1 MALTGHRRTHTSRE
15 ITRTLLGFLPLFN
28 EKLASILPAVG
39 RKARP
44 LTKSQV
50 GVLVLLH
57 RVTGCTATDLGAAI
71 NVTKAGL
78 TSILDVME
86 RQGLLART
94 ADAGDRRKIR
104 LELTDAGRK
113 AADAVLSETER
124 RVADRIHSLSS
135 DDRENL
141 VRYLAGLTEILNR
154 I

>member
-1 MALTGHRRTHTSRE
+1 MRHSRTPTSRE
-15 ITRTLLGFLPLFN
+15 IINALWGFLPLFN
-28 EKLASILPAVG
+28 DKLVSIFPAVG

-50 GVLVLLH
+50 GVLVLL
-57 RVTGCTATDLGAAI
+57 RRSTGRTATDLGASL

-86 RQGLLART
+86 RRGLLARA

-104 LELTDAGRK
+104 LALTEAGRN
-113 AADAVLSETER
+113 AADAVMSETER
-124 RVADRIHSLSS
+124 RVAERIRGLSPG
-135 DDRENL
+135 DREKL
-141 VRYLAGLTEILNR
+141 VRHLAALTEILNR

>member
-1 MALTGHRRTHTSRE
+1 MASTGHSRTPTSQK

-28 EKLASILPAVG
+28 EKLVSILPAVG

-57 RVTGCTATDLGAAI
+57 RIAGCPATDLCAAI
-71 NVTKAGL
+71 NATKAGL

-86 RQGLLART
+86 RRGLLART

-104 LELTDAGRK
+104 LELTNAGRN

-124 RVADRIHSLSS
+124 RVAERIRSLSS

-141 VRYLAGLTEILNR
+141 VRHLAGLTEILNR

>member
-1 MALTGHRRTHTSRE
+1 MTSMGHGRTLTSRE
-15 ITRTLLGFLPLFN
+15 ITNTLLAFLPLFN

-39 RKARP
+39 KKARP

-50 GVLVLLH
+50 GVLVLLR
-57 RVTGCTATDLGAAI
+57 RVAGCTATDLGAAM

-86 RQGLLART
+86 RRGLLARA

-104 LELTDAGRK
+104 LELTEAGRN
-113 AADAVLSETER
+113 AADAVMSETER
-124 RVADRIHSLSS
+124 RVAERIRSLSA

-141 VRYLAGLTEILNR
+141 VRHLSVLTEILNR

>member
-1 MALTGHRRTHTSRE
+1 
-15 ITRTLLGFLPLFN
+15 LGFLPLFN
-28 EKLASILPAVG
+28 EKLVSILPAVG

-57 RVTGCTATDLGAAI
+57 RIAGCTATDLVAAI

-86 RQGLLART
+86 QRGLLART

-104 LELTDAGRK
+104 LELTDAGRN
-113 AADAVLSETER
+113 AADAVLSETEK
-124 RVADRIHSLSS
+124 RVAERIRSLSS

-141 VRYLAGLTEILNR
+141 VRHLAGLTEILNR

>member
-1 MALTGHRRTHTSRE
+1 MASTGHRKAPTSRE
-15 ITRTLLGFLPLFN
+15 ITRTLLGFLRLFN
-28 EKLASILPAVG
+28 EKLVSILPAVG

-50 GVLVLLH
+50 AVLVLLDT
-57 RVTGCTATDLGAAI
+57 VDGCTATDLGAAI

-78 TSILDVME
+78 TSILDGME
-86 RQGLLART
+86 QQRLLARM

-104 LELTDAGRK
+104 LELTDAGRN
-113 AADAVLSETER
+113 AAGAVLSETER
-124 RVADRIHSLSS
+124 MVADRIRSLSS

-141 VRYLAGLTEILNR
+141 VQHLAGLIDILNR

>member
-1 MALTGHRRTHTSRE
+1 MGHGRTLTSRE
-15 ITRTLLGFLPLFN
+15 ITNTLLAFLPLFN

-39 RKARP
+39 KKARP

-50 GVLVLLH
+50 GVLVLLR
-57 RVTGCTATDLGAAI
+57 RVAGCTATDLGAAM

-86 RQGLLART
+86 RRGLLARA

-104 LELTDAGRK
+104 LELTEAGRN
-113 AADAVLSETER
+113 AADAVMSETER
-124 RVADRIHSLSS
+124 RVAERIRSLSA

-141 VRYLAGLTEILNR
+141 VRHLSVLTEILNR

>member
-1 MALTGHRRTHTSRE
+1 MASTGFRKTPTSQK
-15 ITRTLLGFLPLFN
+15 ITSTLLGFLPLFN

-39 RKARP
+39 RRARP

-57 RVTGCTATDLGAAI
+57 RITGCTATDLCAAI
-71 NVTKAGL
+71 AVTKAGL

-86 RQGLLART
+86 GQGLLART
-94 ADAGDRRKIR
+94 ADAVDRRKVR
-104 LELTDAGRK
+104 LELTNAGRK
-113 AADAVLSETER
+113 AADEVLSDTDR
-124 RVADRIHSLSS
+124 RVAERLRGLSS

-141 VRYLAGLTEILNR
+141 VRYLAGLTEILSR

>member
-1 MALTGHRRTHTSRE
+1 
-15 ITRTLLGFLPLFN
+15 LGFLRLFN
-28 EKLASILPAVG
+28 EKLVSILPAVG

-50 GVLVLLH
+50 AVLVLLDT
-57 RVTGCTATDLGAAI
+57 VDGCTATDLGAAI

-78 TSILDVME
+78 TSILDGME
-86 RQGLLART
+86 QQRLLARM

-104 LELTDAGRK
+104 LELTDAGRN
-113 AADAVLSETER
+113 AAGAVLSETER
-124 RVADRIHSLSS
+124 MVADRIRSLSS

-141 VRYLAGLTEILNR
+141 VQHLAGLIDILNR

>member
-1 MALTGHRRTHTSRE
+1 MASTRHSRTPTSRE
-15 ITRTLLGFLPLFN
+15 IINTLWGFLPLFN
-28 EKLASILPAVG
+28 DKLVSIFPAVG

-50 GVLVLLH
+50 GVLVLL
-57 RVTGCTATDLGAAI
+57 RRATGRTATDLGCAL

-86 RQGLLART
+86 RRGLLARA

-104 LELTDAGRK
+104 LALTEAGRN
-113 AADAVLSETER
+113 AADAVMSETER
-124 RVADRIHSLSS
+124 RVAERIRGLSPG
-135 DDRENL
+135 DREKL
-141 VRYLAGLTEILNR
+141 VRHLAALTEILNR